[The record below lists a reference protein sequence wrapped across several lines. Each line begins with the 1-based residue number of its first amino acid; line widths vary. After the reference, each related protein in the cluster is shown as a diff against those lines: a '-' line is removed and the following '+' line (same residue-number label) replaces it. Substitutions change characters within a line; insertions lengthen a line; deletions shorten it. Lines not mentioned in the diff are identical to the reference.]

1 MFCTKDSFKIFE
13 GCFHSFIAAGL
24 NVTQEKI
31 LTPPHTRE
39 SCLISYKGMNFVC
52 LCDRNKKKGG
62 RLNSLYP
69 FDIFF
74 AKKHTSCYYFTKVQ
88 HQGKV
93 YMPHITSRGNSNIC
107 QYRRQSIFKTSSK
120 MYVMDDLSTLPILR
134 NIQQRFLGHKTCRN
148 ILLGTIKL
156 IFKLLLKV
164 QWSQNLPNQER
175 CRDAANINRPPQL

>member
-74 AKKHTSCYYFTKVQ
+74 AKKHTSCYYSKKYSRERSICLISQVEVTAISVNIEDSQFSRQVAKCMWWTISVLYLFVATFSKGFWVTKPVET
-88 HQGKV
+88 
-93 YMPHITSRGNSNIC
+93 YFSEPSNW
-107 QYRRQSIFKTSSK
+107 SSNF
-120 MYVMDDLSTLPILR
+120 Y
-134 NIQQRFLGHKTCRN
+134 
-148 ILLGTIKL
+148 
-156 IFKLLLKV
+156 
-164 QWSQNLPNQER
+164 
-175 CRDAANINRPPQL
+175 